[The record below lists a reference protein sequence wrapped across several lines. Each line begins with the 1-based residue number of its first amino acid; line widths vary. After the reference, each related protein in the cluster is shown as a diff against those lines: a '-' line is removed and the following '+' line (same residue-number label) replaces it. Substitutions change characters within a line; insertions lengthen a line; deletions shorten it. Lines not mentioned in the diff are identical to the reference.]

1 MKILYVIDT
10 LGSGGKERRLTELLK
25 ELMHKQEIE
34 YELVVM
40 SDDIHYEE
48 VYNLGINIHK
58 IIRNTKKD
66 PSVFWKLFR
75 LIKNFKP
82 DIVHCWDSMSAVYVA
97 LSCKI
102 LKCRLVNGMVIDTP
116 IRQNILNKYWLRSRL
131 TFPFSDIVIGNSRAG
146 LKAYRAPIDRSACV
160 YNGINMSRFEKLADS
175 LQLREEI
182 FGKNSENIFIVGMV
196 AAFEDRKDYSTLI
209 KSSVDLCTKNDRLR
223 VILVGEGKNLNTL
236 KSQVPDSLSDR
247 IVFLGKRTDVESV
260 VNIFNVGVLTTNSNV
275 HGEGISNSIIEYMAL
290 AKPVVATIG
299 GGTAEIVIDQETGFL
314 INPSSPGELSN
325 RIETLLNNMPLCN
338 KMGLAGQERIRK
350 GFTIEFMVEN
360 YYNIYMQLLSIEK
373 LNL

>member
-1 MKILYVIDT
+1 
-10 LGSGGKERRLTELLK
+10 
-25 ELMHKQEIE
+25 
-34 YELVVM
+34 
-40 SDDIHYEE
+40 
-48 VYNLGINIHK
+48 
-58 IIRNTKKD
+58 
-66 PSVFWKLFR
+66 
-75 LIKNFKP
+75 
-82 DIVHCWDSMSAVYVA
+82 
-97 LSCKI
+97 
-102 LKCRLVNGMVIDTP
+102 
-116 IRQNILNKYWLRSRL
+116 
-131 TFPFSDIVIGNSRAG
+131 
-146 LKAYRAPIDRSACV
+146 
-160 YNGINMSRFEKLADS
+160 MSRFVKLADS

-223 VILVGEGKNLNTL
+223 VILVGEGKNLNML
-236 KSQVPDSLSDR
+236 KSQVPNSLSDR

-325 RIETLLNNMPLCN
+325 RIETLLNNMPLCD

>member
-116 IRQNILNKYWLRSRL
+116 VRQNILNKY
-131 TFPFSDIVIGNSRAG
+131 
-146 LKAYRAPIDRSACV
+146 
-160 YNGINMSRFEKLADS
+160 
-175 LQLREEI
+175 
-182 FGKNSENIFIVGMV
+182 
-196 AAFEDRKDYSTLI
+196 
-209 KSSVDLCTKNDRLR
+209 
-223 VILVGEGKNLNTL
+223 
-236 KSQVPDSLSDR
+236 
-247 IVFLGKRTDVESV
+247 
-260 VNIFNVGVLTTNSNV
+260 
-275 HGEGISNSIIEYMAL
+275 
-290 AKPVVATIG
+290 
-299 GGTAEIVIDQETGFL
+299 
-314 INPSSPGELSN
+314 
-325 RIETLLNNMPLCN
+325 
-338 KMGLAGQERIRK
+338 
-350 GFTIEFMVEN
+350 
-360 YYNIYMQLLSIEK
+360 
-373 LNL
+373 